1 MSETRRKYDPEFR
14 EGAVRIVRE
23 TGKPIARVADDLGI
37 NPGTLGN
44 WVKKDRIERGEA
56 EGLNSDERAELN
68 RLRKENA
75 ELRMERDVLKRSVVL
90 WVKEA
95 TR

>member
-1 MSETRRKYDPEFR
+1 MPETRRKYDPEFR

-23 TGKPIARVADDLGI
+23 TKKPIAEVARDLGI
-37 NPGTLGN
+37 HEGTLGN
-44 WVKKDRIERGEA
+44 WVQKDRIERGEA
-56 EGLNSDERAELN
+56 EGLTSDDRAELA
-68 RLRKENA
+68 RLRREVA